1 MSDEEFLARQF
12 ETHRAHL
19 RAVALR
25 MLGSGPDA
33 DDALQETWLRLSR
46 SDTSEV
52 ANLAGWLTTV
62 VSRVCLDQLRARGT
76 RPEVS
81 LDDPERPEPVLPQPA
96 AGPEHEAVL
105 ADSVGVAM
113 LVVLDTLAPA
123 ERLAFVLHDMFGV
136 PFDEIAPIVDRAPA
150 ATRQLASRARRRVQG
165 ATVAP
170 ADLSRRRRVVDA
182 FLAASREGRFD
193 DLLALLDPEVSLL
206 ADDAAVAS
214 ARLGAAAG
222 APGLQRELHGARA
235 VATAFSGR
243 ARAAQAARVDGMPGA
258 AWAPGGVVRSVFVF
272 AVEDERVASIE
283 VVVEPDRVA
292 ALEVVLIN
300 GN

>member
-1 MSDEEFLARQF
+1 MSDEDFLARQF
-12 ETHRAHL
+12 EDHRTHL

-25 MLGSGPDA
+25 MLGSGADA

-62 VSRVCLDQLRARGT
+62 VSRVCLDVLRAR
-76 RPEVS
+76 RSRSEVS
-81 LDDPERPEPVLPQPA
+81 LDDPDRLEPALPRPT

-165 ATVAP
+165 VTLAP
-170 ADLSRRRRVVDA
+170 ADLSRRRQVVDA
-182 FLAASREGRFD
+182 FLAASREGRFE
-193 DLLALLDPEVSLL
+193 DLLALLDPEVSLH

-222 APGLQRELHGARA
+222 APGLERELQGARA

-243 ARAAQAARVDGMPGA
+243 ARAAQPALVDGMPGA
-258 AWAPGGVVRSVFVF
+258 AWAPAGVVRSVFVF
-272 AVEDERVASIE
+272 VVEDGRIISID
-283 VVVEPDRVA
+283 VVVEPDQVA
-292 ALEVVLIN
+292 ALEVVLV